1 MTAITPPIPC
11 VEALTGEAP
20 VMSIVW
26 LHGLG
31 ADGHDFG
38 PIVPELGLKFAARF
52 VFPHAPFRPIT
63 INGGMQ
69 MRAWFNILGIER
81 SAAEDEP
88 GIRSSA
94 ALVERL
100 IDREVAR
107 GIPSHRIV
115 LAGFSQGGAM
125 ALHAGLRHRDTL
137 AGVLALSAFLPL
149 ARTLADEGSAANRE
163 VPVMMLHGTADP
175 IISLSFAER
184 SCTELRAAGYA
195 PEWRTYAMAHS
206 VCPEEI
212 RDISAWLHGLHA
224 GFS

>member
-38 PIVPELGLKFAARF
+38 PIVGELGLAFAARF
-52 VFPHAPFRPIT
+52 VFPHAPHRPIT

-69 MRAWFNILGIER
+69 MRAWFDILGVER
-81 SAAEDEP
+81 SAAEDET
-88 GIRSSA
+88 GIRASA

-100 IDREVAR
+100 VEREVAR
-107 GIPSHRIV
+107 GMPSQRIV

-125 ALHAGLRHRDTL
+125 ALHAGLRHREPL

-149 ARTLADEGSAANRE
+149 ARTLAREGSEANRQ
-163 VPVMMLHGTADP
+163 VPIMMLHGTADP
-175 IISLSFAER
+175 IISLPFAER
-184 SCTELRAAGYA
+184 SCAELRAAGYA
-195 PEWRTYAMAHS
+195 PDWRTYAMPHS
-206 VCPEEI
+206 VCPDEI
-212 RDISAWLHGLHA
+212 RDISGWLHGLYA
-224 GFS
+224 QFN

>member
-20 VMSIVW
+20 VMSVVW

-38 PIVPELGLKFAARF
+38 PVVPEFGLRFGVRF

-69 MRAWFNILGIER
+69 MRAWFDILGFDR
-81 SAAEDEP
+81 TAADET
-88 GIRSSA
+88 GIRASA
-94 ALVERL
+94 SLVERL
-100 IDREVAR
+100 IEREVAR
-107 GIPSHRIV
+107 GIPANRIV

-125 ALHAGLRHRDTL
+125 ALYAGLRYRERL

-149 ARTLADEGSAANRE
+149 ARSLADEGSEAGKQ
-163 VPVMMLHGTADP
+163 VPILMLHGTADP
-175 IISLSFAER
+175 IIAISFAER
-184 SCTELRAAGYA
+184 SCAQLRAAGYA
-195 PEWRTYAMAHS
+195 PEWRSYAMAHN

-212 RDISAWLHGLHA
+212 RDISSWLVGLHA
-224 GFS
+224 GFN